1 MLKMT
6 QLHQLESG
14 DITVVEGVG
23 LGSVVCVCVCLNTC
37 DIYMFLSAPG
47 CDRLYMLG
55 HHK

>member
-23 LGSVVCVCVCLNTC
+23 LGAVVCVCRLSEEYVCAC
-37 DIYMFLSAPG
+37 QGRWARGICFL
-47 CDRLYMLG
+47 L
-55 HHK
+55 